1 MNTILSTA
9 TSLFMVSVLMSLSC
23 TLQQPTEAVEKDEES
38 NGIYTHKVISR
49 PDLQPLVESETNAH
63 GVKAILATNDIGIG
77 ANRISFLLTSPR
89 GFVTVPVVAVK
100 PALVSETG
108 AQASDMAPIIA
119 TFHPWPYGK
128 RGLYVATINFDSP
141 GSWILNVS
149 LTEDNEAS
157 MVSIP
162 VGVRTRT
169 QAPMNGDVA
178 IKSNNRTLAD
188 VQDVEELTTGSLHD
202 PDLYQIS
209 IADAILRGRAA
220 VVVFASPAFC
230 LNAVC
235 GPQVEVV
242 QKLKATFGEAA
253 DFIHV
258 DFYDNP
264 REIQGDL
271 TRAIISPTVREW
283 GLPSSEW
290 TFMID
295 QHGHVFKRFE
305 GFANY
310 SELAQELASMLSV
323 SESVSP
329 R

>member
-1 MNTILSTA
+1 
-9 TSLFMVSVLMSLSC
+9 
-23 TLQQPTEAVEKDEES
+23 
-38 NGIYTHKVISR
+38 
-49 PDLQPLVESETNAH
+49 
-63 GVKAILATNDIGIG
+63 
-77 ANRISFLLTSPR
+77 
-89 GFVTVPVVAVK
+89 
-100 PALVSETG
+100 
-108 AQASDMAPIIA
+108 
-119 TFHPWPYGK
+119 
-128 RGLYVATINFDSP
+128 
-141 GSWILNVS
+141 
-149 LTEDNEAS
+149 

-178 IKSNNRTLAD
+178 IKSNNRTLAS
-188 VQDVEELTTGSLHD
+188 VQDIEELTTGSLHD

-209 IADAILRGRAA
+209 IADAILRGRPA

-242 QKLKATFGEAA
+242 QKLKATFGNVV

-271 TRAIISPTVREW
+271 ARAIISPTVREW

-290 TFMID
+290 IFMID
-295 QHGHVFKRFE
+295 QYGRVFKRFE

-310 SELAQELASMLSV
+310 SELAQELASMLSINV
-323 SESVSP
+323 SVSP
-329 R
+329 Q

>member
-1 MNTILSTA
+1 
-9 TSLFMVSVLMSLSC
+9 MVSVLMSLSC
-23 TLQQPTEAVEKDEES
+23 TLPQPTDTVEKDEES
-38 NGIYTHKVISR
+38 GGIYAQKVISR

-77 ANRISFLLTSPR
+77 TNRISFLLTSPR
-89 GFVTVPVVAVK
+89 GFVTLPVVTVA
-100 PALVSETG
+100 PASVSETG
-108 AQASDMAPIIA
+108 TQASDMAPIIA
-119 TFHPWPYGK
+119 TFQPWPYGK
-128 RGLYVATINFDSP
+128 RGLYVATVNFDSP

-149 LTEDNEAS
+149 LSQDNQTS

-169 QAPMNGDVA
+169 QAPMNGDLA
-178 IKSNNRTLAD
+178 IKSNNRTLAS
-188 VQDVEELTTGSLHD
+188 VQDIEELTTGSLHD

-209 IADAILRGRAA
+209 IADAILRGRPA

-242 QKLKATFGEAA
+242 QKLKATFGNVV

-271 TRAIISPTVREW
+271 ARAIISPTVREW

-295 QHGHVFKRFE
+295 QYGRVFKRFE

-310 SELAQELASMLSV
+310 SELAQELASMLSINV
-323 SESVSP
+323 SVSP
-329 R
+329 Q